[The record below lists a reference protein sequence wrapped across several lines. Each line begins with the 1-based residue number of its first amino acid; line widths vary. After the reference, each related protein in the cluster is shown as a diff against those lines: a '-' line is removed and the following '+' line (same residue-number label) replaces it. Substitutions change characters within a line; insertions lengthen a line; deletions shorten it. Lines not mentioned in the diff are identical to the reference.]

1 MADRVKRSVSIPPEV
16 DAAIVAAA
24 AAEGL
29 TYSAWLARAALRE
42 IKIRDGLAAMAE
54 YQDEHGAFT
63 AEELAEAEAWVR
75 TALAPLPAD
84 AADRAAPGR
93 PRRRTGSTPAA

>member
-54 YQDEHGAFT
+54 YQDEYGAFT

-75 TALAPLPAD
+75 KALAPLPAD
-84 AADRAAPGR
+84 AADRAAPER
-93 PRRRTGSTPAA
+93 PRRRSRSTPAA